1 MKDRI
6 NQILQREQLTPS
18 RFAEILG
25 VQPSS
30 ISHLLSGRNKPSF
43 DFLEKVLLRFPSLSP
58 DWVILGNGP
67 MYRHESSGATPPGEQ
82 PTNLFPPPESGQHVV
97 ASMDVQQTPLT
108 PEPKTSTREPA
119 SNDTRLPLPS
129 TQGKSIER
137 VIVFFTD
144 KTFAEY
150 TPE

>member
-18 RFAEILG
+18 RFAEMLG

-43 DFLEKVLLRFPSLSP
+43 DFLEKVLLRFPNLNP
-58 DWVILGNGP
+58 DWVILGRGP
-67 MYRHESSGATPPGEQ
+67 MYRHASLDDAPSDDQRSDPHPQ
-82 PTNLFPPPESGQHVV
+82 PKAERHVIANTEV
-97 ASMDVQQTPLT
+97 KQSL
-108 PEPKTSTREPA
+108 PA
-119 SNDTRLPLPS
+119 SDPKAATHEPIPSVTRMPGP
-129 TQGKSIER
+129 TGKPIER
-137 VIVFFTD
+137 VVVFFTD

-150 TPE
+150 IPE